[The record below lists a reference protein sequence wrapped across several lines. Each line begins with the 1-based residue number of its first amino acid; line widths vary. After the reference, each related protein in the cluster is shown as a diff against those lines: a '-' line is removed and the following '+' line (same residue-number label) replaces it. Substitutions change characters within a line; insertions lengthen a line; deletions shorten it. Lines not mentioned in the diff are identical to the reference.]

1 MGRAMT
7 PCILAIETSTDIC
20 SIALSHNGTIFDK
33 VEMTP
38 RGHTKYLLPMIDQL
52 LAEHKVAGNQ
62 LTAIAFGCGPGS
74 FTGLRVA
81 AGAVQGLAF
90 GWDVPVIPIS
100 TLQALAYR
108 AVLEQILEDDSYIV
122 PILDARMSEVYW
134 GVYHWVNN
142 QLLLVDEERV
152 SPPEN
157 VLFSESLLAE
167 KKRTFFVGSG
177 QCYADKITL
186 PPKGR
191 WLEKK
196 HLQPQAKQVAQLA
209 LQLCLEPDAA
219 TRMLDASLATPIY
232 LRNKVAWKKSC

>member
-1 MGRAMT
+1 MK

-20 SIALSHNGTIFDK
+20 SIALSINGALFDK

-52 LAEHKVAGNQ
+52 LAEHKLLGNE

-90 GWDVPVIPIS
+90 GWNIPVIPIS

-108 AVLEQILEDDSYIV
+108 AALEQTLGDNSYIV

-134 GVYHWVNN
+134 GVYHWVNK
-142 QLLLVDEERV
+142 QLLLVGEEQV

-157 VLFSESLLAE
+157 VLLPETQFVDKS
-167 KKRTFFVGSG
+167 RTFFVGSG
-177 QCYADKITL
+177 QCYADKILL
-186 PPKGR
+186 PQQGQ

-196 HLQPQAKQVAQLA
+196 HLQPQAKEVAQLA

-219 TRMLDASLATPIY
+219 NRMRDASLAIPTY